1 MSSLN
6 FALEFHQHHYGVGIV
21 DYSAWAWWSK
31 TGLVISIGVFFPFFR
46 TVLNLMVVGKK
57 LLLVLLAFFLW
68 SIKSYILL
76 KETCHHVWLKGF
88 RFSKIL
94 EEFPVSKK
102 RPLSSIPK
110 LGTQFDSTT
119 FILKFCQTCYI
130 YYNQFYFDAF
140 RGTHNQIFWVYP
152 ETSIAEMSF

>member
-6 FALEFHQHHYGVGIV
+6 FAFEFHPHHYGVGIV

-31 TGLVISIGVFFPFFR
+31 TGLVTSIGVFFPFFR

-88 RFSKIL
+88 RFSKYL

-102 RPLSSIPK
+102 RPLSFIPK
-110 LGTQFDSTT
+110 LGTQFDFTT
-119 FILKFCQTCYI
+119 FILKFVKHVTFI
-130 YYNQFYFDAF
+130 TIDYFDAF
-140 RGTHNQIFWVYP
+140 RGPLYQIFWVYP
-152 ETSIAEMSF
+152 ETSIAEMSY